1 MNVFQKQNF
10 KYLDE
15 KSKTQWKKEK
25 EKIYFSLIN
34 LIKDRKNQYA
44 KDSLLNP
51 QDCPKLNDIE
61 KTEHRS
67 FTSKLSYMTRAAFP
81 INRRKASFLITNDYR
96 IICLLIADD
105 SVNENSQP
113 KIKKLSEFDN
123 LNIIYAG
130 TGLYWIYENI

>member
-1 MNVFQKQNF
+1 
-10 KYLDE
+10 
-15 KSKTQWKKEK
+15 
-25 EKIYFSLIN
+25 
-34 LIKDRKNQYA
+34 
-44 KDSLLNP
+44 
-51 QDCPKLNDIE
+51 
-61 KTEHRS
+61 
-67 FTSKLSYMTRAAFP
+67 MTRAAFP

-130 TGLYWIYENI
+130 TGLY